1 MKNSNYNEYLLWKKK
16 KKVLWKKI
24 NNASAMSK
32 VFFSVNFRCFSSSW
46 IFICTNFVIRFF
58 SKEVESYYNKKKK
71 EKKKKKK
78 KYVSL
83 LNNILQFI
91 PRRDNSFRQFLKG
104 RETRFFSNI

>member
-58 SKEVESYYNKKKK
+58 SEEVESYYNKKK
-71 EKKKKKK
+71 EKKKKI
-78 KYVSL
+78 SL